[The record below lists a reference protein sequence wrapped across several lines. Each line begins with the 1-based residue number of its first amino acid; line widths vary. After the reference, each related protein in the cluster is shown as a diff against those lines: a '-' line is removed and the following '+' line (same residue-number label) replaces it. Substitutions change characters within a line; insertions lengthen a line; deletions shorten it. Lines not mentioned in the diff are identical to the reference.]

1 MVNSLARGALNVF
14 SNFLNP
20 TYVNCR
26 GVSAVVNL
34 YNIFLHCSLS
44 VMVI

>member
-1 MVNSLARGALNVF
+1 MNSLAPGAVNVF

-26 GVSAVVNL
+26 GVSAAVSLCNM
-34 YNIFLHCSLS
+34 FLHCSRS
-44 VMVI
+44 VMVL